1 VGTLF
6 WEDLDPRALLRA
18 KIYVIFIKKKFM
30 IFDEYHKGRKKEK
43 KVGFLLFEMPTFYG

>member
-18 KIYVIFIKKKFM
+18 KTYVIFIKKKFM
-30 IFDEYHKGRKKEK
+30 IFDEYHKGRKK
-43 KVGFLLFEMPTFYG
+43 GRLFAF